1 MILGQGDPLEKE
13 MPVQVRCTL
22 LDAWG
27 GCTGTTQRDGMGR
40 EEGGEQKPKNFHR
53 KARLVQ
59 TQWCLLARDLAMRN
73 TGVKNR
79 GALRLSHQSTE
90 AA

>member
-1 MILGQGDPLEKE
+1 MHKE
-13 MPVQVRCTL
+13 PCTL
-22 LDAWG
+22 N
-27 GCTGTTQRDGMGR
+27 CVVSKSC
-40 EEGGEQKPKNFHR
+40 EEQKPKNFHR